1 MRVSDSRRVLF
12 VHVPKC
18 GGSTID
24 HIFDTEVP
32 DGRRVPGRWRH
43 ATYGAL
49 LEAEPALA
57 DYWSIGFVR
66 NPWARMVSW
75 WAMMHRF
82 RTRIDQGRPGPLE
95 RLHAHPD
102 IWEPLREYG
111 DTFDRFIL
119 EGMDAVPRFRRP
131 QLDYLR
137 LADGRAVSHIARTED
152 FAAETD
158 LLRRRLGLDPVERHP
173 RKNKTQHEH
182 YSTFYTDAT
191 RAKVTAVYARDI
203 AEFGYAFETV

>member
-32 DGRRVPGRWRH
+32 DGRRVEGRWRH
-43 ATYGAL
+43 ATYARL
-49 LEAEPALA
+49 LDAEPALA

-75 WAMMHRF
+75 WSMMARF
-82 RTRIDQGRPGPLE
+82 RQRVANGRPGALE
-95 RLHAHPD
+95 RLAAYPH

-111 DTFDRFIL
+111 DSFDRFIL
-119 EGMDAVPRFRRP
+119 EGMDAVPRFSQP
-131 QLDYLR
+131 QIDYLR
-137 LADGRAVSHIARTED
+137 NPDGGEVSHIARTED
-152 FAAETD
+152 FAAEVD
-158 LLRRRLGLDPVERHP
+158 LLRSHLGLAPVERHP
-173 RKNKTQHEH
+173 RKNKTKHAH
-182 YSTFYTDAT
+182 YSSFYTEET
-191 RAKVTAVYARDI
+191 RDKVTAAYQPDI
-203 AEFGYAFETV
+203 AEFGYVFETP